1 MQKENV
7 FSDSLLQNGLI
18 FLYFNVLITPTFAS
32 TFFIHWAVPNY
43 DFLSAVLDKTVEE
56 LKIGG
61 VAAEEICTEEPRK
74 TNASVYPVEQL
85 RRLSRESEN
94 SSTVIA
100 SPAETSENKARL
112 VLIIVIR
119 DFIWVF
125 WQFKPAFSI

>member
-85 RRLSRESEN
+85 RLSRESEN